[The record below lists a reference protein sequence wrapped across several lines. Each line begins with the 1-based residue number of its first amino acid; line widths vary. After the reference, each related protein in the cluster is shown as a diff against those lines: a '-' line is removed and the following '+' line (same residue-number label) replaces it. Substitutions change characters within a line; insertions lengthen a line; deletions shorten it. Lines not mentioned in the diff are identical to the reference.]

1 MKRIVLLVLAVG
13 LVAVPA
19 AAAKKPPS
27 FALWSARE
35 SNYDD
40 ALLSHAKN
48 GKDVVAVLAKA
59 KPHWEHG
66 LTVIA
71 KPQKVACKKQIHAYW
86 LAAVKFFDAEMLYAR
101 THLTTSTPEMGAAL
115 TGDEPYAT
123 LNDVKNETKSHAVRI
138 CG

>member
-1 MKRIVLLVLAVG
+1 MKRILLIALALGLAV
-13 LVAVPA
+13 APSA
-19 AAAKKPPS
+19 SAKKPPS

-66 LTVIA
+66 LTAIA
-71 KPQKVACKKQIHAYW
+71 KPQKVACKKAIHAYW
-86 LAAVKFFDAEMLYAR
+86 LAAVKFFAAEMLYAR
-101 THLTTSTPEMGAAL
+101 THPAASTLEMGAAL
-115 TGDEPYAT
+115 IGDEPYAT
-123 LNDVKNETKSHAVRI
+123 LNDVKNEAKSHAVRV